1 MTEGAWQALS
11 SGRGW
16 SCQHRLTESLSPAP
30 GSSQPIRGR
39 HSSRCCTIPSQS
51 GAEAARK
58 GWRYNKNGLTQTLT
72 PINAL
77 MRSIDREPPPAWLMM
92 EHERDKSPVVL
103 LLGLRPGG
111 RGSVGSVSGGLSFPP
126 SFSHPSVSPPPLQC
140 AAVCCTELQWGRM
153 VAWAQHSLLPPPFL
167 CLSPGVLCQVQ
178 ICKNIQFYDLNYI
191 TLGCTPSLLHTS
203 NRWQWAA
210 SKDSGPLENWTS
222 LTKMT
227 SITTSVMV
235 ERTLMKLNTT
245 LSMTP
250 PLYSEQRRSL
260 IEMIQFYSALT
271 FSIPPF

>member
-1 MTEGAWQALS
+1 MFVSVTGRETVRAWLEEGQGWRIMCSQCLTKTNGEIGRYPCKNLRWLTLKHFWSFSLMFTEDCNSALRGCVAGLWSLVTEGAWQALS

-126 SFSHPSVSPPPLQC
+126 SFSHPSVSPPLQC

-178 ICKNIQFYDLNYI
+178 ICKNIHF
-191 TLGCTPSLLHTS
+191 
-203 NRWQWAA
+203 
-210 SKDSGPLENWTS
+210 
-222 LTKMT
+222 MT
-227 SITTSVMV
+227 
-235 ERTLMKLNTT
+235 
-245 LSMTP
+245 
-250 PLYSEQRRSL
+250 
-260 IEMIQFYSALT
+260 
-271 FSIPPF
+271 